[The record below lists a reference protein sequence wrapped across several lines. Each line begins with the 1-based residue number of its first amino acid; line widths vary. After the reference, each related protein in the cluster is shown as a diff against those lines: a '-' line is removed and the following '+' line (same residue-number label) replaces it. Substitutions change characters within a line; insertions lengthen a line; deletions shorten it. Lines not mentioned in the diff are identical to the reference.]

1 MAYQLLK
8 PAGDMSAISIVNDD
22 TGTNTII
29 GTLDTDMRNVLNEH
43 LIITPPVSE
52 LWRINIDKETAVA
65 LAQLAFKIKKP
76 KRYQRKKCIS
86 PKEEQ
91 KIGVDIDPFDYI
103 FNIN

>member
-1 MAYQLLK
+1 MVYQLLK
-8 PAGDMSAISIVNDD
+8 PSGSMSAISVVNND
-22 TGTNTII
+22 TGSNTII
-29 GTLDTDMRNVLNEH
+29 GTLDTDIRKVLDEH
-43 LIITPPVSE
+43 LIFTPSASE
-52 LWRINIDKETAVA
+52 LWRITIDKTAAVA

-76 KRYQRKKCIS
+76 KRDQSKKHIS